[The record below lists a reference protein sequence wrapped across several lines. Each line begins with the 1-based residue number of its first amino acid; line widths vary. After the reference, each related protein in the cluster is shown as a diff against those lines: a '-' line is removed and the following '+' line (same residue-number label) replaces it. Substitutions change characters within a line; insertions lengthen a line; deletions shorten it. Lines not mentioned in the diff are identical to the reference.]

1 MALQKICYE
10 IPSQIITQPRSYSPI
25 CYFCYIY
32 ILFPLSFACVEH
44 FFKKMKQI
52 KTHLWNRLAKVQ
64 LDQLLR
70 TDAESLKES
79 YHYTIY

>member
-1 MALQKICYE
+1 MRFPAKSSLNQGLF
-10 IPSQIITQPRSYSPI
+10 SNML
-25 CYFCYIY
+25 FLLY

>member
-1 MALQKICYE
+1 MQ
-10 IPSQIITQPRSYSPI
+10 
-25 CYFCYIY
+25 
-32 ILFPLSFACVEH
+32 
-44 FFKKMKQI
+44 QI

-79 YHYTIY
+79 YHYRTY